1 MIRKKCMTCGTLHP
15 LDHATECTVCD
26 EDNWSFT
33 CDKHP
38 KLKLK
43 ETSDCPECK
52 AEKKAAKKD
61 EEVRKRKAAKKK
73 RKKPPVTHCPS
84 GHGLLKEWDGQMRCW
99 KCGWTSD
106 VPPSKPKMKAKKVS
120 KPSLKPH
127 RGSKILT
134 LGIISLFCGGSCFTG
149 LPAWFMGEDDLAK
162 MDRGAMDPSGR
173 TSTNVG
179 RICGIIATG
188 ISIVVLILMF
198 IACAGGD
205 L

>member
-43 ETSDCPECK
+43 RTSDCPECK
-52 AEKKAAKKD
+52 AEKEAAKKD
-61 EEVRKRKAAKKK
+61 EEARKRKAAKKK
-73 RKKPPVTHCPS
+73 RKKPPATHCPS

-106 VPPSKPKMKAKKVS
+106 VPSSKPKKKAKKVS

-127 RGSKILT
+127 RG
-134 LGIISLFCGGSCFTG
+134 GIILFLGVISILLCGGCLTG
-149 LPAWFMGEDDLAK
+149 IPAWLMGKNDLAE
-162 MDRGAMDPSGR
+162 MDLGTMDPSGR
-173 TSTNVG
+173 TLTNAG
-179 RICGIIATG
+179 RIFGKVVSIFWIIV
-188 ISIVVLILMF
+188 IILYIV
-198 IACAGGD
+198 
-205 L
+205 